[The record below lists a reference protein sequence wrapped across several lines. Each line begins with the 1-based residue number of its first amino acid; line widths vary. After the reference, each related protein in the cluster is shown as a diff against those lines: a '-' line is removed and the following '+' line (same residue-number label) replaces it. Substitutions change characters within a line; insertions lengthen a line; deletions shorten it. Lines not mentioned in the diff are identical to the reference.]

1 MAYLLLVLIIF
12 MPESLIKQIC
22 HCMTK
27 KGDFSPFSFSENF
40 VNFFTE
46 NLDEAVLK
54 FVKKFTKN
62 LDERLLV
69 KFFTK
74 K

>member
-1 MAYLLLVLIIF
+1 MMLEF
-12 MPESLIKQIC
+12 FFIC
-22 HCMTK
+22 
-27 KGDFSPFSFSENF
+27 KGENFSPFSFSENF
-40 VNFFTE
+40 VNFFTK

-62 LDERLLV
+62 LDERLVV

-74 K
+74 NLDEFRLTNIFLDIF